1 VEMSTNTVKHGSHLS
16 RCSLPDVSRAS
27 VRMEKRNVDVP
38 NVLKDNAEILLTAL
52 RKVVVC
58 HAQDLETDFSFK

>member
-1 VEMSTNTVKHGSHLS
+1 
-16 RCSLPDVSRAS
+16 
-27 VRMEKRNVDVP
+27 MEKRSVDVP

-58 HAQDLETDFSFK
+58 HARVNMQIESLALLVTKV